1 MNSQAKNLH
10 RAFFAAVS
18 LGLAAIGVLADAMR
32 DQGVTITQMP
42 QGYADAEEDLER
54 LAQVFPK
61 GSYEAKL
68 RPAAAGRALRGGHG
82 YC

>member
-10 RAFFAAVS
+10 RAFFAAVN
-18 LGLAAIGVLADAMR
+18 LGLAATGVLADAMR

-54 LAQVFPK
+54 LAQVYPK

-68 RPAAAGRALRGGHG
+68 RPGAPRRSLRGDHG
-82 YC
+82 DC